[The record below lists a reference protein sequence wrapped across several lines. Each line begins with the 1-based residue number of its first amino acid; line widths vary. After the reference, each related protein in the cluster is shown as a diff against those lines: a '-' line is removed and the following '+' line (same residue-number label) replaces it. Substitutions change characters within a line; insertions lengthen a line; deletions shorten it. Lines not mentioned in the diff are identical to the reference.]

1 MRRARW
7 TTITCL
13 VVATVLAFGRPAL
26 ADDPQWLDP
35 IWETSFAEP
44 DGVPIRAEEAIDD
57 DQPHTGGF
65 TPPAKRLNA
74 RPETLGAGAY
84 DQVPASVDLR
94 PYAPAV
100 GDQGSIGAC
109 VAWTL
114 TRSIMGYYAGRT
126 GGVDTPY
133 APLYLYMRNV
143 AAGGAPTSGLNPDA
157 VLANLQAYGVDSQ
170 DDYWQGVSNY
180 KAAPTSAQIANA
192 GNYKISSWT
201 RLFSGAN
208 QGVNAKTAIMESL
221 AKGMPV
227 AVGFPVY
234 RDFMN
239 LGPHTLYDTTSGS
252 SLGGHMVT
260 AFGYDSDGVWLRN
273 QWGTG
278 WGNSGDA
285 KVSWAFVQTV
295 MTAAYIVGGISTPD
309 SAVSIAPQV
318 TQLSVS
324 RGPAGT
330 SVTIL
335 GSGLARAT
343 AVTFG
348 GTRASFS
355 PSVVNGVT
363 RLVAV
368 APARSGGTTGIAV
381 TNPAG
386 TSPDTGADDYTYP
399 QATPTI
405 SGLSP
410 NSGTLRGGTTVTMTG
425 ADLGAASKVTI
436 GGVAVTP
443 STVTDS
449 SLTFVT
455 PAAPA
460 GPVSVSVTTS
470 GGTSSSARFTYLAAN
485 VPVVTAVSPNT
496 GRAGATT
503 QVVLSG
509 TNLDEVTAVTVDGSS
524 AGFAR
529 VSATQLRVNLPARPA
544 GAADIQVFS
553 PSGSSVVGSGSRFTY
568 VAPAVPVI
576 TRLSPSSG
584 ASTATTGV
592 TVYGENLTN
601 VTRVTLGG
609 TSLSYTMVDAG
620 TLRVFVTARA
630 AGAASLV
637 ITTGGGTSNSAT
649 FTAVAPA
656 KPVISSLSPAVGL
669 FNASTT
675 VTVTGSGFTGATRI
689 SLGGAATTFTRV
701 SDTRLTFI
709 AKPHRAGALPVVVVG
724 PGGTSAGRT
733 FTYKNTLVPY
743 LGSLSPNTGSTTS
756 NTATVLTGR
765 YLTGASLVTADG
777 KRVSFKRISDT
788 QINLTLVRRAA
799 GTVTIKVKTSGGT
812 SNGLTFRYQ
821 APPAPVVTSLT
832 PSTGTAGQTA
842 TVTVRGN
849 YLNGI
854 TRVTVGGSGAS
865 FRLVDSTTLTMVVP
879 AKPRGTYDVVL
890 TNAIGRNAVTAGA
903 RYTYD

>member
-13 VVATVLAFGRPAL
+13 VAVAVLSFGRPAF
-26 ADDPQWLDP
+26 ADDPEWLDP
-35 IWETSFAEP
+35 VWETTFAEA
-44 DGVPIRAEEAIDD
+44 DGAPVTAQGEIDEE
-57 DQPHTGGF
+57 QPHTGGF
-65 TPPAKRLNA
+65 TSPAKRLNA

-143 AAGGAPTSGLNPDA
+143 AAGGAPSSGLNPDA

-180 KAAPTSAQIANA
+180 KAAPTSAQISNA

-221 AKGMPV
+221 AKGLPV

-239 LGPHTLYDTTSGS
+239 LGAHTLYDTTSGT

-260 AFGYDSDGVWLRN
+260 AFGYDSEGVWLRN

-278 WGNSGDA
+278 WGNNGDA

-295 MTAAYIVGGISTPD
+295 MIAAYTVGGISTPD
-309 SAVSIAPQV
+309 TSVSIAPQV

-324 RGPAGT
+324 RGTAGT

-343 AVTFG
+343 GVTFG
-348 GTRASFS
+348 GTRASFT

-368 APARSGGTTGIAV
+368 APARSGGPVAVAV

-386 TSPDTGADDYTYP
+386 TSADTSADDFTYP

-425 ADLGAASKVTI
+425 ADLGAATRVTI
-436 GGVAVTP
+436 GGSTVIP
-443 STVTDS
+443 SNVTDS

-455 PAAPA
+455 PAASA
-460 GPVSVSVTTS
+460 GAVTVTVTTS
-470 GGTSSSARFTYLAAN
+470 GGTSSGARFTYL
-485 VPVVTAVSPNT
+485 PVNAPVITSVSPNT
-496 GRAGATT
+496 GRANATT
-503 QVVLSG
+503 QVVLTG
-509 TNLDEVTAVTVDGSS
+509 TNLDDVTSVLVDGSS
-524 AGFAR
+524 TGFAK
-529 VSATQLRVNLPARPA
+529 VSATQIRVNLPARPA
-544 GAADIQVFS
+544 GSVDLQVTS
-553 PSGSSVVGSGSRFTY
+553 PGGTSVIGSGSRFTY
-568 VAPAVPVI
+568 VAAAVPAI
-576 TRLSPSSG
+576 TSLSPSSG
-584 ASTATTGV
+584 MNNVTTTV
-592 TVYGENLTN
+592 TVTGTNLSN

-609 TSLSYTMVDAG
+609 TALSYTMKDST
-620 TLRVFVTARA
+620 TLLVFVKARA
-630 AGAASLV
+630 AGSASLV
-637 ITTGGGTSNSAT
+637 ITTSGGTSNSVT
-649 FTAVAPA
+649 FTAVAPS
-656 KPVISSLSPAVGL
+656 KPVISALSPALGL

-675 VTVTGSGFTGATRI
+675 VTISGSGFTGATRV

-701 SDTRLTFI
+701 SDTRITFI
-709 AKPHRAGALPVVVVG
+709 AKPHAAGALPVVVVG
-724 PGGTSAGRT
+724 PGGTSAAKT

-821 APPAPVVTSLT
+821 APPAPVVTSLS
-832 PSTGTAGQTA
+832 PSSGTAGQTA
-842 TVTVRGN
+842 TITVRGN

-854 TRVTVGGSGAS
+854 TRATVGGSGAS
-865 FRLVDSTTLTMVVP
+865 FRLVSATQLTLIVP

-890 TNAIGRNAVTAGA
+890 TNSIGRNVVTAGA
-903 RYTYD
+903 RYTYN